1 MKPAHSILDDSFRY
15 VPAIATSV
23 TETWRRFGW
32 RPTSEEEPRRQRR
45 PTATLVVD
53 SVATV
58 APLRREAARQESRIH
73 SGQLGGMMD
82 QDELRSLELTH
93 EDLRYREETKR
104 VFTIMQI
111 FHLID
116 RTLLEQGHGQAYLDA
131 VLAIYAEL
139 QAIARHDA
147 REATPP
153 RPAQPA
159 TVFRRGM
166 PRPVTDYYVVSR
178 GYATNESS

>member
-93 EDLRYREETKR
+93 EDLRLEEANR

-116 RTLLEQGHGQAYLDA
+116 RTPLEQGHGQASLNA
-131 VLAIYAEL
+131 VLAIYTEL
-139 QAIARHDA
+139 LAMARDDV

-153 RPAQPA
+153 RLAQPA

-166 PRPVTDYYVVSR
+166 R
-178 GYATNESS
+178 